1 MGEAQPIRFDASL
14 RQVLADPA
22 SSSALRRPRLSP
34 GLLRLGTALSDAAQV
49 ILVGMVLRL
58 LPLAAVEAPGPKR
71 VFGMGVLAACLA
83 YLIRRGVRPSI
94 GLRPCSAGE
103 EAQRAA
109 LAVLMA
115 FAIIILAQALL
126 GQRAALQQQMPW
138 MVAWCA
144 ASTAIAAAL
153 RFVSCAVA
161 QRAGGAA
168 TAIAVVGPEA
178 QARPLARLLRAHPG
192 GTWRVVT
199 ELRDDRAEDL
209 AQLDRL
215 VGQERVN
222 LVLLAGV
229 GAERASLICGRLA
242 DARAR
247 VCVGFDAAALEAAW
261 PEPDQLG
268 RLSDLPLVDLLP
280 DPLDWRGA
288 VKRAMDIAL
297 VLAVLPVIAPV
308 LIAAAIAIKLE
319 SPGPVLFRQ
328 WRFGLCSRPTQ
339 VLKFRT
345 MYVDRGD
352 ATGEQ
357 RTLARDPRV
366 TRVGRIL
373 RRTSIDE
380 LPQLLNVLRGD
391 MSLVGPR
398 PHATHMKVEGCYY
411 FEAVEHYRLRHR
423 VKPGITGWA
432 QINGSRGE
440 VDTLE
445 KAQRRLTLDLW
456 YIRNWSLALDLWIV
470 LRTALGGF
478 ASPRA
483 D

>member
-22 SSSALRRPRLSP
+22 AAPVPPWHLGP
-34 GLLRLGTALSDAAQV
+34 GLLRLATALGDAAQV
-49 ILVGMVLRL
+49 AALGLMLRS
-58 LPLAAVEAPGPKR
+58 LPLAAVPAPEPGR
-71 VFGMGVLAACLA
+71 VLGIGVLAAALA
-83 YLIRRGVRPSI
+83 FLIRRGVRPSI
-94 GLRPCSAGE
+94 GLRPASAGE

-109 LAVLMA
+109 LAVLLA
-115 FAIIILAQALL
+115 FAVIVLAQALL
-126 GQRAALQQQMPW
+126 GQRAALVQQMPW
-138 MVAWCA
+138 MIPWCA
-144 ASTAIAAAL
+144 GSTAIAAAL
-153 RFVSCAVA
+153 RLACCAVA
-161 QRAGGAA
+161 QRAEGAA

-178 QARPLARLLRAHPG
+178 QASPLARLLRAHRG

-199 ELRDDRAEDL
+199 ELRDDREEEL

-215 VGQERVN
+215 VAQERVN

-229 GAERASLICGRLA
+229 GAAGASVICERLG
-242 DARAR
+242 DTRAR

-261 PEPDQLG
+261 PEPGQLG
-268 RLSDLPLVDLLP
+268 RLADLPLVDLLP

-288 VKRAMDIAL
+288 VKRAMDVAL
-297 VLAVLPVIAPV
+297 VLALLPVIAPV
-308 LIAAAIAIKLE
+308 LAAAALAIKLE

-345 MYVDRGD
+345 MHVGRGD

-398 PHATHMKVEGCYY
+398 PHATHMKVEGHYY

-445 KAQRRLTLDLW
+445 KAQRRLALDLW
-456 YIRNWSLALDLWIV
+456 YIRHWSLALDLWIV
-470 LRTALGGF
+470 LRTAFGGF